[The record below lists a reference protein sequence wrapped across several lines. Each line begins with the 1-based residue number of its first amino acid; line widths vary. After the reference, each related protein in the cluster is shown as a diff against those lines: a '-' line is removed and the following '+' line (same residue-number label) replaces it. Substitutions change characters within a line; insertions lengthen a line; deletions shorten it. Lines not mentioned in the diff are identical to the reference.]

1 MTIFRYQDDEGRG
14 PFRPGMTERWLV
26 DHESKPVGLINE
38 RGIDRVRHHVAAFSA
53 MHPGVDFHYGFGC
66 ASLNGLF
73 RWFTSEERQKI
84 AALGYHLVAM
94 IADRAVCGNRSEIL
108 FARRRPLNQRAVI
121 LTIE

>member
-38 RGIDRVRHHVAAFSA
+38 RGVWGVRGAIDRFIRLNRMPHQF
-53 MHPGVDFHYGFGC
+53 GFGC
-66 ASLNGLF
+66 ETLDCLF
-73 RWFTSEERQKI
+73 RWFTQDERKTLND
-84 AALGYHLVAM
+84 LGYRIVAM
-94 IADRAVCGNRSEIL
+94 MGDRILGNQNEVL
-108 FARRRPLNQRAVI
+108 FARRLPLSRRAVI